1 MIAVVRQRFSFLT
14 RLFFVFALVAGSV
27 GCDSLV
33 PPRPPIGVPSD
44 KAKVASEEPKE
55 VVVVEAPGER
65 FGGNWEDWHLFQIG
79 DQIVGR
85 ATTRASTV
93 IDADLIRT
101 GDPEVRIERD
111 ERLIYQTGSVQF
123 TQRRQTSSIES
134 YDGSMK
140 SFEIEAQTGPVSM
153 RYQGV
158 VTDESLRVGIVR
170 GGERENR
177 QLAWDSTTRGL
188 FAVEQSLRRRPMEIG
203 ETRRLRSAVP
213 ALDAIG
219 LSELRCTGEASVP
232 LMDGDFRVLTE
243 IELDVAD
250 AENQIIDQM
259 LLWTDEKGVVQK
271 TLRPALRL
279 ESYRVSASQ
288 ARKLFSEEGNDVRV
302 WVAGTVDPKQT
313 PTMVAMLVKG
323 IRDAETFD
331 GESFFRPAVRQAI
344 RPGQSGLQVLYSV
357 DPAPDGFTAFE
368 SSVRPTDTSATALL
382 DFKQPDVARL
392 SKSVGDL
399 SPQDLITEL
408 TRVGNNVLSLGPQQ
422 GNRRAS
428 MVIRSERGGEL
439 DHAVLLT
446 ALLRSRGIPAR
457 VVLGL
462 RPDESESEQVEGAVA
477 MRLSS
482 WVLASVDN
490 QWTVIDPLSQSDNDF
505 RVTIRVCE
513 GDEDLRAAIEEV
525 FRKIANVVIEIR
537 GVRYAS
543 ESE

>member
-1 MIAVVRQRFSFLT
+1 MRNRFSLLD
-14 RLFFVFALVAGSV
+14 RLFLATGLVVGAV

-44 KAKVASEEPKE
+44 KPDVASQEPKE

-65 FGGNWEDWHLFQIG
+65 FGGNWEDWHVFQIG
-79 DQIVGR
+79 GQTVGR

-93 IDADLIRT
+93 IDPDLIRT

-134 YDGSMK
+134 YDGGLK

-153 RYQGV
+153 RYQGA
-158 VTDESLRVGIVR
+158 VTDETLRVGIVR
-170 GGERENR
+170 GSERENR

-203 ETRRLRSAVP
+203 ETRRLRTAVP

-219 LSELRCTGEASVP
+219 LSEMRCTGEASVP
-232 LMDGDFRVLTE
+232 LLDGEFRVLTE
-243 IELDVAD
+243 IELDIAD

-259 LLWTDEKGVVQK
+259 LLWTDEKGVVHK

-288 ARKLFSEEGNDVRV
+288 ARKQFSEESNDVRV
-302 WVAGTVDPKQT
+302 WVAGKLDPEQT
-313 PTMVAMLVKG
+313 PTQVAMLVKG
-323 IRDAETFD
+323 LSSTAPDGEMSG
-331 GESFFRPAVRQAI
+331 GESFFQAAVRQSI
-344 RPGQSGLQVLYSV
+344 RPGQSGRQVLYSV
-357 DPAPDGFTAFE
+357 EPAPVGFSIFE
-368 SSVRPTDTSATALL
+368 SSVRPSDTSATALL
-382 DFKQPDVARL
+382 DFNQPDVARL
-392 SKSVGDL
+392 SKAVGDVPPEEL
-399 SPQDLITEL
+399 VTEL
-408 TRVGNNVLSLGPQQ
+408 TRVGNNILSLGPQQ
-422 GNRRAS
+422 GARRAS
-428 MVIRSERGGEL
+428 MVIRSERGGEF
-439 DHAVLLT
+439 DHTVLLT
-446 ALLRSRGIPAR
+446 ALLRSRGVPAR

-462 RPDESESEQVEGAVA
+462 RPDRSEPSQDAVA

-490 QWTVIDPLSQSDNDF
+490 QWRVIDPMRQSDLDF
-505 RVTIRVCE
+505 RVAIRVCE
-513 GDEDLRAAIEEV
+513 GDEDLRSTVEAV
-525 FRKIANVVIEIR
+525 FRQIANVVIEIR
-537 GVRYAS
+537 GVRY
-543 ESE
+543 ESDGD